1 MKFPDFI
8 IFDNNIRMLLLVFVI
23 IAVVALLR
31 RWMSKHIASFLF
43 MSIQK
48 KWHSVQKSEFNG
60 LIIRPLGRFL
70 AVLISILAIGRL
82 NFPNAF
88 LFNFYGLSSEMI
100 LHAIGKCLILI
111 YFIWVIQ
118 SFIDF
123 IAMVL
128 DINAKATKD
137 KGDDQLIVFFRDF
150 VKAIIYIIGLLFI
163 LKIGFRVDVGA
174 LLTGLSIVGAALA
187 LAAKESIENLI
198 ASFIIFFDK
207 PFFTGDLVKVNS
219 VTGTVEHIG
228 LRSTRIRTN
237 EQTLVSVPNKQM
249 VDGIVDNWSM
259 RSSRRAEFKIEIAN
273 SGKTFNIEQFISTIK
288 TFLENKKP
296 VVSKYTVFITD
307 FNKSS
312 VTVTVE
318 YFTIPFEMDDFL
330 ILKQQVAICI
340 KEALEK
346 HQLKMANPT
355 TDINIF
361 NSDSGNAAPASSSI
375 I

>member
-1 MKFPDFI
+1 MKFPDFT
-8 IFDNNIRMLLLVFVI
+8 IFENNIRMLLLVFVI
-23 IAVVALLR
+23 IAVVAIFR
-31 RWMSKHIASFLF
+31 RWMSKHIASLLF
-43 MSIQK
+43 ISIQK
-48 KWHSVQKSEFNG
+48 RWHSVEKSEFTG

-82 NFPNAF
+82 NFPSAF

-111 YFIWVIQ
+111 YFIWVVQ

-123 IAMVL
+123 IALVL
-128 DINAKATKD
+128 DINAKSTKD

-150 VKAIIYIIGLLFI
+150 VKAIIYIIGVLFI
-163 LKIGFRVDVGA
+163 LKIGFKVDVGA

-207 PFFTGDLVKVNS
+207 PFFTGDLVKVNN

-237 EQTLVSVPNKQM
+237 EQTLVTVPNKQM

-259 RSSRRAEFKIEIAN
+259 RSGRRAEFKIELSNTA
-273 SGKTFNIEQFISTIK
+273 KTIQIEEFVVDIK
-288 TFLENKKP
+288 SFLEEKKP
-296 VVSKYTVFITD
+296 IVNKHAVFITD
-307 FNKSS
+307 FNKAST
-312 VTVTVE
+312 TVTIE
-318 YFTIPFEMDDFL
+318 YFTIPVDMDAFL
-330 ILKQQVAICI
+330 NIKQEIAIFI
-340 KEALEK
+340 KNTSEK
-346 HQLKMANPT
+346 HQLKLANPT
-355 TDINIF
+355 TDIIISNAEAGGTNITSE
-361 NSDSGNAAPASSSI
+361 NI